1 MAKKILLK
9 RSNQKEGTDGPKLP
23 SPSQIDYGE
32 VTINYAKGV
41 ETLAIKNSDNEI
53 VTLGNEIIIGNQ
65 TPSNDSH
72 RKLFIDE
79 TDSSVKYHATD
90 GWKSLS
96 MGGGGEPVNIVQTTG
111 TATDA
116 VMSQNAVTNELNKKA
131 NVSHTHQSSQITGLS
146 TVATSGSYDDLIN
159 KPSPY
164 TLPTAS
170 STILG
175 GIKVGDNL
183 SIEIDGTLNGIP
195 TSWANITG
203 KPEEFTPA
211 SHTHD
216 VATVDSDGFMSSE
229 DKIKIDGI
237 HENATQVTFSQTQ
250 TSGTAIGTININGIP
265 TTLYAPTAGEPVTY
279 GNATATTVGLVKL
292 GSDTIQNVAANSIS
306 NISSRTYAIQNN
318 SNGQMVVNVPWTD
331 TNTTY
336 SVATTSENGLMSSV
350 DKTKL
355 DSIENGA
362 NKTTI
367 DSELNGTSTNPVQNK
382 IINNALNLKAN
393 KSTTLAGYGITDA
406 KISSGTIT
414 IGEETITPLTAI
426 PSEYVTDT
434 ELNAKG
440 YQTASQVNSA
450 ISALVDS
457 APETLDTL
465 NELAAALG
473 DDPNFAT
480 TITSQIARKA
490 NISHTHKIS
499 DVTDLQT
506 TLDEKASI
514 SHTHTASQVTDLAT
528 VATSG
533 SYNDLSDKP
542 SIPPAYVL
550 PTASATTLGGIKVGA
565 GLTISSGVLSA
576 TGGGTA
582 DSVEWSN
589 ITNKPETF
597 TPSTHTHPLSQIT
610 DIKDLT
616 IQVNGGTAEG
626 TTQYTF
632 NGSTAKSLNIQSGSN
647 VSLSTSSGG
656 LTISATDTTYSAGT
670 GLNLSGTTFNLKKAG
685 YYDIGGIRIGYTEND
700 KNYAVRTTIT
710 DGQAYVH
717 VPWINTTYSAGEG
730 LSLGGTTFSVKPATS
745 SEIGGIRL
753 GFSRQGK
760 NYPILSNSSGQAYV
774 TVPWTDTTYSPGNGL
789 TLLGTTFNLKSATP
803 TTIGGVKTVGINNY
817 WNGGAVIVSSDGVSE
832 MGKYID
838 FHNSTDDALDYS
850 TRLVS
855 STDSGVTI
863 LLPEHNGT
871 LAVLDAPQTWTA
883 YQDFTSGAGNSASD
897 MRFKENVQP
906 VSNILDKVLNID
918 VISYFWNKE
927 GETKRDTFGVNATEL
942 QNLGGV
948 FSKIVHERDDKEKTK
963 WVEYDRIGV
972 LLLEAFKEY
981 VKKTDQKIKDLEE
994 KIQSIKK

>member
-9 RSNQKEGTDGPKLP
+9 RSNQKEATDAPKLP

-41 ETLAIKNSDNEI
+41 ETLATKNSDNEI

-79 TDSSVKYHATD
+79 TGSSVKYHATD
-90 GWKSLS
+90 GWKSIAI
-96 MGGGGEPVNIVQTTG
+96 GGGGEPVNIVQTTG

-183 SIEIDGTLNGIP
+183 SIEMDGTLNGIP

-250 TSGTAIGTININGIP
+250 TSGTAIGTININGIS

-367 DSELNGTSTNPVQNK
+367 DSELNDTSTNPVQNK

-406 KISSGTIT
+406 KIFNGVIT
-414 IGEETITPLTAI
+414 LGSNTITPITSI
-426 PSEYVTDT
+426 PSEYATDS
-434 ELNAKG
+434 EVDAKI
-440 YQTASQVNSA
+440 A
-450 ISALVDS
+450 ALVDS

-480 TITSQIARKA
+480 TITSQIAGKA

-542 SIPPAYVL
+542 TIPSAYVL

-565 GLTISSGVLSA
+565 GLVMNSGVLSA

-582 DSVEWSN
+582 DSVDWSN
-589 ITNKPETF
+589 ITSKPETF
-597 TPSTHTHPLSQIT
+597 TPSIHTHPLSQIT

-616 IQVNGGTAEG
+616 IKVNGGTTEG

-632 NGSTAKSLNIQSGSN
+632 NGSAAKSLNIHSGSN

-656 LTISATDTTYSAGT
+656 LTISATDTTYYPGK
-670 GLNLSGTTFNLKKAG
+670 GLSLSGTTFNLQPASSLM
-685 YYDIGGIRIGYTEND
+685 IGGIETGYKENA
-700 KNYAVRTTIT
+700 KNYAVKLN
-710 DGQAYVH
+710 V
-717 VPWINTTYSAGEG
+717 
-730 LSLGGTTFSVKPATS
+730 
-745 SEIGGIRL
+745 
-753 GFSRQGK
+753 
-760 NYPILSNSSGQAYV
+760 SGQAYV

-803 TTIGGVKTVGINNY
+803 TTIGGVKTVGIKNY
-817 WNGGAVIVSSDGVSE
+817 WNGGAVTVTPDGVSE

-838 FHNSTDDALDYS
+838 FHNSTDDTLDYS

-855 STDSGVTI
+855 STDVGVTI

-927 GETKRDTFGVNATEL
+927 GETKRDTFGVNADAL
-942 QNLGGV
+942 KNMGGI
-948 FSKIVHERDDKEKTK
+948 FSKIVHERNDKDKTK

-972 LLLEAFKEY
+972 LVLEAFKEY

>member
-434 ELNAKG
+434 ELTAKG

-480 TITSQIARKA
+480 TITSQIAGKA
-490 NISHTHKIS
+490 P
-499 DVTDLQT
+499 
-506 TLDEKASI
+506 I

-533 SYNDLSDKP
+533 SYDDLFDKP
-542 SIPPAYVL
+542 TIPPAYVL

-685 YYDIGGIRIGYTEND
+685 YSDIGGICIGYEENG
-700 KNYAVRTTIT
+700 KNYAVR
-710 DGQAYVH
+710 
-717 VPWINTTYSAGEG
+717 
-730 LSLGGTTFSVKPATS
+730 
-745 SEIGGIRL
+745 
-753 GFSRQGK
+753 
-760 NYPILSNSSGQAYV
+760 SNFRGQAYV
-774 TVPWTDTTYSPGNGL
+774 TVPWTDTRYSAGTGL
-789 TLLGTTFNLKSATP
+789 NLSGTHFTVKPATSSE
-803 TTIGGVKTVGINNY
+803 IGGVKTVGIKNY

-832 MGKYID
+832 VGKYID
-838 FHNSTDDALDYS
+838 FHNSTDDVLDYS

>member
-9 RSNQKEGTDGPKLP
+9 RSNQKVGTDGPKLP

-41 ETLAIKNSDNEI
+41 ETLATKNSDNEI

-79 TDSSVKYHATD
+79 TGSSVKYHATD
-90 GWKSLS
+90 GWKSIAI
-96 MGGGGEPVNIVQTTG
+96 GGGGEPVNIVQTTG

-146 TVATSGSYDDLIN
+146 TVATSGSYDDLSDKPII
-159 KPSPY
+159 PSPY

-183 SIEIDGTLNGIP
+183 SIEMDGTLNGIP

-406 KISSGTIT
+406 KISNGVIT
-414 IGEETITPLTAI
+414 LGSNTITPITSI
-426 PSEYVTDT
+426 PSEYATDS
-434 ELNAKG
+434 EVDAKI
-440 YQTASQVNSA
+440 A
-450 ISALVDS
+450 ALVDS

-480 TITSQIARKA
+480 TITSQIAG
-490 NISHTHKIS
+490 
-499 DVTDLQT
+499 
-506 TLDEKASI
+506 KASI
-514 SHTHTASQVTDLAT
+514 NHTHTASQVTDLAT

-542 SIPPAYVL
+542 TIPQAYVL

-632 NGSTAKSLNIQSGSN
+632 NGSAAKSLNIQSGSN

-656 LTISATDTTYSAGT
+656 LTISA
-670 GLNLSGTTFNLKKAG
+670 
-685 YYDIGGIRIGYTEND
+685 
-700 KNYAVRTTIT
+700 
-710 DGQAYVH
+710 
-717 VPWINTTYSAGEG
+717 
-730 LSLGGTTFSVKPATS
+730 
-745 SEIGGIRL
+745 
-753 GFSRQGK
+753 
-760 NYPILSNSSGQAYV
+760 
-774 TVPWTDTTYSPGNGL
+774 TDTTYSPGNGL

-817 WNGGAVIVSSDGVSE
+817 WNGGAVTVTPDGVSE
-832 MGKYID
+832 IGKYID
-838 FHNSTDDALDYS
+838 FHNSTDDTLDYS

-855 STDSGVTI
+855 STAVGVTI
-863 LLPEHNGT
+863 SLPEHTGT
-871 LAVLDAPQTWTA
+871 LAVLNAPQTWTA

-981 VKKTDQKIKDLEE
+981 VEKTDQKIKDLEE